1 MKRLRLFFLLS
12 LPVSVPVSDLCSSR
26 SESYWTAVVGEF
38 DITKTDP
45 DEQVLKVNRIIP
57 HPKVTIQCHV

>member
-1 MKRLRLFFLLS
+1 MF
-12 LPVSVPVSDLCSSR
+12 LCSSR

-45 DEQVLKVNRIIP
+45 DEQLLKINRIVP
-57 HPKVTIQCHV
+57 HPKVKASRYRGDCRRSSVRD